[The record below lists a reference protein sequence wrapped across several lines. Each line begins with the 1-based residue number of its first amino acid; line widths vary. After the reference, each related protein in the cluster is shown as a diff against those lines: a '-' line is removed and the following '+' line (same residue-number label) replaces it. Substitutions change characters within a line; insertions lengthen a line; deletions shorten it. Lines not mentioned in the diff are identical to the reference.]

1 MTDRFAFARQKLE
14 ELNVLGHSSLVT
26 LFDEACQQYAE
37 RRAFSCLGQ
46 EVNYAFINDRSAEF
60 AAFLLGD
67 LGLQRGDRVAVQLP
81 NLIQYPIVAWGI
93 LRAGLILVNTN
104 PLYTER
110 ELVHQFTDSG
120 ARALVTLHDLL
131 PVLEKVVPATGI
143 ETVIATNVFDMMEAQ
158 PLPESSLPALI
169 SLPDALSRGAA
180 LPMPQPIPK
189 TELSMDDIAVLQYTG
204 GTTGVAKGAVLT
216 HGNLFASSRQSAA
229 LLEDGPDRDKDDIV
243 AAPMPLYHV
252 YGFTVN
258 VISTFLDG
266 GMSALI
272 PDPRQPGSIID
283 VFKNYPVTAI
293 AGINTLFSAV
303 MRHPEFDSLD
313 FSHLKGVIAGG
324 AALVP
329 EVAEEWK
336 RRTGVD
342 IFEGYGL
349 SETSATLSCN
359 GYGDKRR
366 LGTVGPALI
375 AQEVKVVDSEGN
387 TLTAGETGEL
397 WVRGPQVMQGYWQR
411 PEATAEAI
419 DDEGFFRTGDIAV
432 IHDDGFIQIVDR
444 LKDMILVSG
453 FNVYPN
459 EIENVLYTHPDV
471 IECAVVGVKDEKSGE
486 AVKAFIVSSNKDVQ
500 EADVRDFCRK
510 ELTAYKVPKFVEF
523 RDELPKSN
531 VGKILRRELR

>member
-1 MTDRFAFARQKLE
+1 MTDRFAFARQKLQ
-14 ELNVLGHSSLVT
+14 ELNVHGHASLVA
-26 LFDEACQQYAE
+26 LFEEACQQYSE
-37 RRAFSCLGQ
+37 RTAFSCFGQ
-46 EVNYAFINDRSAEF
+46 EVDYAFINARSAEF
-60 AAFLLGD
+60 AAFLRSD
-67 LGLQRGDRVAVQLP
+67 LGLRQGDRVAVQLP
-81 NLIQYPIVAWGI
+81 NLIQYPIVAWGV

-110 ELVHQFTDSG
+110 ELVHQFTDAG
-120 ARALVTLHDLL
+120 AKALVTLHDLL
-131 PVLEKVVPATGI
+131 PLIEKVVPATGI

-158 PLPESSLPALI
+158 PLPESPLPSLV
-169 SLPDALSRGAA
+169 SLPDAFSRGTGHA
-180 LPMPQPIPK
+180 LPAL
-189 TELSMDDIAVLQYTG
+189 ELSMDDIAVLQYTG

-216 HGNLFASSRQSAA
+216 HGNLFASTRQSQA
-229 LLEDGPDRDKDDIV
+229 LLADGPDQDKDDIL

-266 GMSALI
+266 GMSVLI

-283 VFKNYPVTAI
+283 VFKSYPITAM
-293 AGINTLFSAV
+293 AGINTLFSA
-303 MRHPEFDSLD
+303 MMQHPEFDSLD
-313 FSHLKGVIAGG
+313 FSHIKGVIAGG

-366 LGTVGPALI
+366 LGTVGPSLI
-375 AQEVKVVDSEGN
+375 AQEVKVVDAEGKV
-387 TLTAGETGEL
+387 LGAGEAGEL
-397 WVRGPQVMQGYWQR
+397 LVRGPQVMQGYWQR
-411 PEATAEAI
+411 PQATAEAI

-432 IHDDGFIQIVDR
+432 IHPDGFIQIVDR

-471 IECAVVGVKDEKSGE
+471 MECAVVGVKDEKSGE
-486 AVKAFIVSSNKDVQ
+486 AVKAFVVSGNKDLS
-500 EADVRDFCRK
+500 ESDLRDFCRK
-510 ELTAYKVPKFVEF
+510 ELTAYKVPKTVEF